1 MDAAFAQI
9 NPYNGRLRNC
19 FAQNK
24 RKIVSEL
31 KQLFSG
37 ENTGEEK
44 SNGVVTEYKPFEC
57 EEKWAHN

>member
-24 RKIVSEL
+24 MKIVSEL

-37 ENTGEEK
+37 KKYRGRK
-44 SNGVVTEYKPFEC
+44 IKRCGYGV
-57 EEKWAHN
+57 